1 MARLELY
8 SVRDG
13 IVPEKS
19 GLNWGFSDGN
29 VCIDDAYVAIR
40 QDFITHNPGFFP
52 LAGSVIN
59 VVWDDGTKMICSVEG
74 TQNIN
79 ETTYPKQLTSAYD
92 KSVIGVY
99 FRRRMGIPS
108 GQRIVMRDLDTYGRR
123 DIEII
128 SLGNNTYT
136 IDFSVR

>member
-13 IVPEKS
+13 IVQEQS
-19 GLNWGFSDGN
+19 GLNWGFSDGH

-40 QDFITHNPGFFP
+40 HDFITQNPEFFP
-52 LAGSVIN
+52 IAGSVIN
-59 VVWDDGTKMICSVEG
+59 VIWDDGTNMICSVEG
-74 TQNIN
+74 TQEIN
-79 ETTYPKQLTSAYD
+79 GITYPKQLTSASD
-92 KSVIGVY
+92 KSVIGAY

-128 SLGNNTYT
+128 PIGNNTYT
-136 IDFSVR
+136 IDFSVI